1 MHKVIIIGG
10 GPAGISAGIYLI
22 RAGIDVLIIDNN
34 RSSLLKTEKI
44 ENYYGFETPISGKE
58 LYEKGQKQFKRLGGN
73 IINDEIVSLNYENNF
88 IVIGKESYECEYLII
103 ATGASKLMPNIKGLE
118 EGPHISFCAICDAFF
133 YRNKR
138 VAVLGSGLYALSE
151 ASHLKDV
158 TSDVTILTNGND
170 ILDDK
175 FNKENN
181 IIEHIENNG
190 NSINVYFTDTTK
202 QTFDGLF
209 IAEGVAGAGALSKKI
224 GIKLNDN
231 SIDIDENRKTNIPN
245 IYAIGDC
252 VVGTKQIAKAVND
265 GMMAALDI
273 IRKKK

>member
-224 GIKLNDN
+224 GIKLKDN